1 MQKFLMIASASA
13 LILSCNS
20 QNSSTNSTEMKA
32 DSSQATEAAQ
42 PNDGWIS
49 LFDGKT
55 TAGWHKYG
63 GSSVGSGWKV
73 QDSALFLDTTVKVN
87 GKRDGGDIVTNEE
100 FENFDLKLEWKI
112 AKNGNSGVMFCVH
125 EDTTKYKTPYET
137 GPEMQVLD
145 NDGHPDGKIKKHR
158 AGDLYDLISCS
169 KETVKPVGEWNQIEI
184 KLLGGKLDFY
194 LNGENV
200 VSTTLWD
207 DNWNKLVA
215 ASKFKKMPGFGTF
228 KKGHIDLQDHD
239 CDVWFRNIMIKKL

>member
-1 MQKFLMIASASA
+1 MQKLLMIASVTF
-13 LILSCNS
+13 IVSCNS
-20 QNSSTNSTEMKA
+20 ENSNSNSTEMKT
-32 DSSQATEAAQ
+32 DSTQKTQDSIS
-42 PNDGWIS
+42 NNGWIS

-55 TAGWHKYG
+55 TNGWHKYG
-63 GSSVGSGWKV
+63 GGPVGSGWKV
-73 QDSALFLDTTVKVN
+73 QDGAIYLDTNVKVN
-87 GKRDGGDIVTNEE
+87 GRRDGGDIVTNEE

-125 EDTTKYKTPYET
+125 EDTVKYKAPYET

-169 KETVKPVGEWNQIEI
+169 KETVKPVGEWNQVEI
-184 KLLGGKLDFY
+184 KLLNGKLDFY

-200 VSTTLWD
+200 VSTTMWD

-215 ASKFKKMPGFGTF
+215 GSKFKTMPGFGTF

-239 CDVWFRNIMIKKL
+239 CMVWYRNIMIKKL